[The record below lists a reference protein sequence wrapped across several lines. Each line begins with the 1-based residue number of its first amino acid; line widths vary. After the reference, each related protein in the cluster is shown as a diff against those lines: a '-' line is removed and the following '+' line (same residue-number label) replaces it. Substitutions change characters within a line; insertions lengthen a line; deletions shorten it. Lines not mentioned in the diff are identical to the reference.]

1 MLIEP
6 IACLWRSVTA
16 TLSSTKKADAS
27 NARRPNITENKTPYT
42 NKDNGDAIGGYAL
55 SPHLRPS
62 GKCEAQRKVCFATN
76 STILR
81 DALATRAFHV
91 DGTIQEFLPQAVR
104 HDTCA
109 AHVTALPP
117 PPPPPSNASAARA
130 TASEKRGLCCV
141 RCHSRRQHNASSP
154 QITSL
159 PFGQVHDADAV
170 YTENAIGRRDKR
182 ATPNS
187 RERKTKKRP
196 ETPKGGFV
204 SCVCRYTAL
213 R

>member
-16 TLSSTKKADAS
+16 TLGSTKKADAS

-117 PPPPPSNASAARA
+117 APPPTRTRAR
-130 TASEKRGLCCV
+130 LV
-141 RCHSRRQHNASSP
+141 RRQVKNEAFVVSGVTLDDS
-154 QITSL
+154 T
-159 PFGQVHDADAV
+159 
-170 YTENAIGRRDKR
+170 
-182 ATPNS
+182 TP
-187 RERKTKKRP
+187 RVPR
-196 ETPKGGFV
+196 
-204 SCVCRYTAL
+204 
-213 R
+213 